1 MLPAPSP
8 PAASVYR
15 PAPEPPSPRWARASW
30 WLGLAARVT
39 WAALAADLFADALT
53 TWARAHLMSSRIS
66 EIAPFLT
73 AAHVTQLLAH
83 LATTAVWIGACAS
96 LAALPRWVGAR
107 GAARAAWAMA
117 AIELIGP
124 LVGSALGMAMS
135 RSLTSAT
142 SAAVYYAAISVPSA
156 VVHTVYALLVATA
169 VERAA
174 TALDRDR
181 PVRLVPWA
189 LFASALAFG
198 SIVSGVFTS
207 LGGLLGGWFLL
218 VPFVVY
224 GALSATWAWGWTRGL
239 RTASAVLGAQSWPES
254 HRGGADAPSGP

>member
-1 MLPAPSP
+1 MLPAPSH

-30 WLGLAARVT
+30 WLGLAARAT
-39 WAALAADLFADALT
+39 WAALAADLFAAALT
-53 TWARAHLMSSRIS
+53 TWARARMTSGQFSDA
-66 EIAPFLT
+66 APILT
-73 AAHVTQLLAH
+73 AAHVTHLLAH

-117 AIELIGP
+117 AFELVEP
-124 LVGSALGMAMS
+124 LLGSALGMAMS

-142 SAAVYYAAISVPSA
+142 NATVYYAAVSVASA
-156 VVHTVYALLVATA
+156 IVHTVYALLVATA

-174 TALDRDR
+174 TALDRGR

-198 SIVSGVFTS
+198 SIVSGLFTS
-207 LGGLLGGWFLL
+207 LGGLLGAWFLL
-218 VPFVVY
+218 VPFVVH
-224 GALSATWAWGWTRGL
+224 GALSATWAWGWARGL
-239 RTASAVLGAQSWPES
+239 RTASAVL
-254 HRGGADAPSGP
+254 DAHTEAIIGCAGTTRSS